1 MTITTNG
8 LGSINQKAQVNTT
21 YIVATAND
29 TTATVNGPV
38 IHNSAGGISFVSA
51 TVTATNQ
58 TGTNPTL
65 TLTLQGSE
73 DPSTGVWV
81 TLKDSAGSNIASSAL
96 DISTASTTAVATY
109 VDSVKNPR
117 SSFPHYLRWVIT
129 VGGTGTP
136 GGTYT
141 VATQTIRNAF
151 RTAV

>member
-1 MTITTNG
+1 MTLAYNG
-8 LGSINQKAQVNTT
+8 LGSINGKAQINTT

-29 TTATVNGPV
+29 TTATVTGLP
-38 IHNSAGGISFVSA
+38 IGNSGGQVSSVSA

-73 DPSTGVWV
+73 DGVV
-81 TLKDSAGSNIASSAL
+81 FSDLKDSAGTTIATSAL
-96 DISTASTTAVATY
+96 DISTASTTTVSAY
-109 VDSVKNPR
+109 VDTVKNPR
-117 SSFPHYLRWVIT
+117 ASFPHVLRWKVV

-141 VATQTIRNAF
+141 VATQTIRNAY
-151 RTAV
+151 RTALV